1 MVIKYGI
8 DINKEA
14 IIKNIDRITNLIF
27 KLLPSREEDLEW
39 MIPLQNLIIEID
51 GMNSLLSDQTILFNL
66 LCKMESLLTLTR
78 EEDFY
83 LFRKI
88 IFECLGLCN
97 SLKGQIK

>member
-8 DINKEA
+8 DIDKEA

-39 MIPLQNLIIEID
+39 MIPLQNLIIEIG

>member
-8 DINKEA
+8 DIDNDA

-27 KLLPSREEDLEW
+27 KLLPSREEDSEW
-39 MIPLQNLIIEID
+39 VVPLQNLIVEIG
-51 GMNSLLSDQTILFNL
+51 GMNRLLCDQTILFTL
-66 LCKMESLLTLTR
+66 LCKMESLLTLTK

-83 LFRKI
+83 LFRKV